1 MRRVDAVIAVVAV
14 AFAAFVIRAV
24 LHTQR
29 ALAPPVEPVADVP
42 RSGARDTPSNEI
54 VVEASGPPPPRRDI
68 PAILRVLQHR
78 AEGTYVDELLA
89 ARDSGIARWAD
100 RRSNPVR
107 VWIDERPSLPG
118 FDPILPAEVRRAFD
132 AWSVAGV
139 PLVYTYVTDSTGSE
153 VRVTFV
159 DRFDGRMSGRTLW
172 ERDPSWWIVGGKVE
186 LALRSG
192 TGQLLT
198 PPQFYAIALHEVGHV
213 LGLDHTA
220 DTTAVMASRVRVL
233 ALSDRDIATMR
244 LIYELPPGKVSGA
257 GVATASPA
265 SLSASRPREQR

>member
-1 MRRVDAVIAVVAV
+1 MRRIDAVIAVVAL
-14 AFAAFVIRAV
+14 AFAAFVMGAV
-24 LHTQR
+24 LQTQR
-29 ALAPPVEPVADVP
+29 SRSQTGEAPAAVAP
-42 RSGARDTPSNEI
+42 SGAGETPSNQI
-54 VVEASGPPPPRRDI
+54 VVEASGPPPPVRDI
-68 PAILRVLQHR
+68 PAILRTLQHR

-107 VWIDERPSLPG
+107 VWIDEQPPLAG
-118 FDPILPAEVRRAFD
+118 FDPLLPAEVRRAFD
-132 AWSVAGV
+132 AWRVAGV
-139 PLVYTYVTDSTGSE
+139 PVVYRYVSDSARAE

-172 ERDPSWWIVGGKVE
+172 ERDPSWWIVGGTVE

-192 TGQLLT
+192 SGQMLT
-198 PPQFYAIALHEVGHV
+198 PPQFFAIALHEAGHL

-244 LIYELPPGKVSGA
+244 LIYELPPGKVGGA
-257 GVATASPA
+257 GMATASPA
-265 SLSASRPREQR
+265 SPSASRPREPR